1 MIPAQGVAAAIV
13 DSLDEPA
20 LERLAER
27 LAPRLERRLSS
38 RPSDRWLPAREAAAH
53 LGMSV
58 HALHKL
64 TAARAIPFEQDGP
77 GCKLWLQRSELDR
90 WRRGGAA
97 GPPRNPS
104 TPLPHRRE
112 AAS

>member
-1 MIPAQGVAAAIV
+1 M
-13 DSLDEPA
+13 A

-27 LAPRLERRLSS
+27 LIPHFEGKTQGSD
-38 RPSDRWLPAREAAAH
+38 DRWISASDAAAH

-64 TAARAIPFEQDGP
+64 TAARQIPFEQDAP
-77 GCKLWLQRSELDR
+77 GCKLWFRRAELDR
-90 WRRGGAA
+90 WRQRGG
-97 GPPRNPS
+97 PFPRKSAS
-104 TPLPHRRE
+104 TLLPQRSR